1 MHIFYT
7 TLLFYFHKLPTDRL
21 RVMAALFVS
30 SWNKEFYEALEDE
43 KLNQLYSKIAEEGL
57 QENFTQTAYMRYLT
71 ACNDDVAKACLAM
84 QENVK
89 WRRKMSVDTLSFD
102 SCPNEVAKRYAIIG
116 EGKVDKFG
124 RPVIYNIIRRHNKY
138 QRDIAEAERFIIC
151 NMEQTI
157 RRANPLE
164 EKIAIVMDL
173 NGFGLINMDYELV
186 AFLIRILQEHYRECM
201 FRVFVLD
208 APWIFSACWV
218 IIKPWLDPRTAQKV
232 IFVKKEE
239 LDEFVDRS
247 LFESDLQDTP

>member
-1 MHIFYT
+1 
-7 TLLFYFHKLPTDRL
+7 
-21 RVMAALFVS
+21 MAAFAPT
-30 SWNKEFYEALEDE
+30 WNKEFYEALDDE
-43 KLNQLYSKIAEEGL
+43 KLNQLYSMIVEEGL
-57 QENFTQTAYMRYLT
+57 QDNFTLTAYMRYLT
-71 ACNDDVAKACLAM
+71 ACNNDVAEACLGM

-89 WRRKMSVDTLSFD
+89 WRREKTVDTLSLD

-116 EGKVDKFG
+116 EDKVDRTG

-138 QRDIAEAERFIIC
+138 QRDIVEAERFIIC
-151 NMEQTI
+151 NMELTT
-157 RRANPLE
+157 RRTNPLE
-164 EKIAIVMDL
+164 EKISIVMDL
-173 NGFGLINMDYELV
+173 NGFGLINMDYDLV
-186 AFLIRILQEHYRECM
+186 AFLIRVLQEYYRECM

-239 LDEFVDRS
+239 LDEFIDMS